1 MTDAQALLSAFK
13 EEWEA
18 GLRPDVE
25 AFLAAAS
32 ADQQASSR
40 TRSRRS
46 SATRRCRATT
56 RSTLE
61 RTGVEPTRA

>member
-1 MTDAQALLSAFK
+1 MTDAQTLLSAFK

-32 ADQQASSR
+32 AGQRGELADAIEAFLCDAPLPR
-40 TRSRRS
+40 YDDEH
-46 SATRRCRATT
+46 A
-56 RSTLE
+56 
-61 RTGVEPTRA
+61 